1 MIPDGPYTAVVDEIE
16 TDTARLELEAPS
28 GDLYDLYVD
37 TDRLPAEGRHE
48 SAVLDVVLDEE
59 QISAVEYDETET
71 ERRKESMRDRFER
84 LSERPPDDGE

>member
-1 MIPDGPYTAVVDEIE
+1 M
-16 TDTARLELEAPS
+16 
-28 GDLYDLYVD
+28 
-37 TDRLPAEGRHE
+37 
-48 SAVLDVVLDEE
+48 VLDEE